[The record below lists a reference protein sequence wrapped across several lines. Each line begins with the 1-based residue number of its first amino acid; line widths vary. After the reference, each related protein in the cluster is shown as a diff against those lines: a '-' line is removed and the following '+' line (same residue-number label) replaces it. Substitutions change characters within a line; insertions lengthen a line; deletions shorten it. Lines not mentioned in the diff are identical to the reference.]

1 MRDRSIEPTLE
12 RLAAIQPATGG
23 FIEAVPLTSFV
34 VMSLAAAGRAEHEVA
49 RRGVE
54 FLRGAAREDGSWP
67 VDSNLSMWV
76 TTQAVAALGA
86 ESLSGG
92 VVHACVATMDA
103 ESHGHASREPCHPP
117 SGEGFK
123 ETVAWILAGQH
134 RADHVYTGAAPGG
147 WAWTHLAGGVPD
159 ADDTAGALLA
169 LATVWDIR
177 TVGQADRGTGNGENW
192 TEAARAGVRWLLGLQ
207 NDDGGWPAF
216 CRGWGKLPFDRSAA
230 DLTAHAARALAAW
243 GPRIGGREIPLA
255 VERALGYLTKVQE
268 PDGSWLPLWF
278 GNQAA
283 PGQRNPVI
291 GTGRVLAAYRDLIH
305 TDDPAAER
313 GVGYLLAAQNGDGG
327 WGGAKGISSTM
338 EETAIAVEGLSGWLE
353 RAEVE
358 KACLR
363 GSLWL
368 VEQAAGGAIDRPS
381 PLGLYFTTLWY
392 GERLYP
398 LIWTVAALGR
408 MVERGGS

>member
-1 MRDRSIEPTLE
+1 MGELTQRAR
-12 RLAAIQPATGG
+12 
-23 FIEAVPLTSFV
+23 EAGVQCMVEGPGHVPMDQVAMNMTMQQRICDDAPFYVLGPLTTDVFPGYDHITS
-34 VMSLAAAGRAEHEVA
+34 AI
-49 RRGVE
+49 
-54 FLRGAAREDGSWP
+54 GA
-67 VDSNLSMWV
+67 
-76 TTQAVAALGA
+76 
-86 ESLSGG
+86 
-92 VVHACVATMDA
+92 
-103 ESHGHASREPCHPP
+103 
-117 SGEGFK
+117 
-123 ETVAWILAGQH
+123 
-134 RADHVYTGAAPGG
+134 
-147 WAWTHLAGGVPD
+147 
-159 ADDTAGALLA
+159 
-169 LATVWDIR
+169 
-177 TVGQADRGTGNGENW
+177 